1 MVSSW
6 FLKFRYTPS
15 FSWFYC
21 EFMIELIFAFAI
33 GTTLGVLAGLIP
45 GLHQNNFI
53 PIILGA
59 SFLFEPMS
67 AAIVLIAAA
76 VVNSFVQYIPSIL
89 LGAPEDSSALS
100 VLPGHRL
107 LLQGRGY
114 EAIRLTTI
122 GNFLGAVFAV
132 FSLPLFTIVVPWIYD
147 IVHPNLF
154 WILSFVVVYMIFSE
168 KSLRQ
173 IFLAVLVFCLSG
185 ALGLIV
191 LNNYPND
198 FLFPLLAGLFGLP
211 MLLLSFQQKTKFPEN
226 FSFETEKLKK
236 RMVASAVSIGSLAGI
251 IAGLLPGVGNAQ
263 ATLIAQ
269 EAVGSQRL
277 SPEISARKFL
287 ISIGSVNMAD
297 FIYSLFA
304 LFLISRPR
312 SGIAVAVEK
321 LMPVGSTEILIFIG
335 VILLSAIVGAVI
347 TTLLARRALFF
358 MRRVFYPRLSMAVF
372 VFILGL
378 VFIFTGSV
386 GIFVSLTALA
396 IGLVANLS
404 GIKRSHAMGCLL
416 LPTILFFAG
425 F

>member
-1 MVSSW
+1 
-6 FLKFRYTPS
+6 
-15 FSWFYC
+15 
-21 EFMIELIFAFAI
+21 MIEIVFALAI
-33 GTTLGVLAGLIP
+33 GVALGILAGLIP

-59 SFLFEPMS
+59 SFLFDPFS
-67 AAIVLIAAA
+67 AAIILISAA
-76 VVNSFVQYIPSIL
+76 VVNSFVNYIPSIL

-107 LLQGRGY
+107 LLEGRGY
-114 EAIRLTTI
+114 EAIRLTVI

-132 FSLPLFTIVVPWIYD
+132 ASLPIFTAVVPELYD
-147 IVHPNLF
+147 IVRPNLF
-154 WILSFVVVYMIFSE
+154 WVLSFVVAYMIFSE
-168 KSLRQ
+168 KTLKQ
-173 IFLAVLVFCLSG
+173 KAFAVLVFALSG

-211 MLLLSFQQKTKFPEN
+211 MLLLSFQQKTSLPEN

-236 RMVASAVSIGSLAGI
+236 RTVASAVSIGSLAGI

-321 LMPVGSTEILIFIG
+321 LISVGSAEILMFIG
-335 VILLSAIVGAVI
+335 IILLSAALGAII
-347 TTLLARRALFF
+347 TLAMARRALFF
-358 MRRVFYPRLSMAVF
+358 MKRVFYPRLSIAVF
-372 VFILGL
+372 IFILSL

-404 GIKRSHAMGCLL
+404 GVKRSHAMGCLL
-416 LPTILFFAG
+416 LPTIMFFG
-425 F
+425 GM

>member
-1 MVSSW
+1 M
-6 FLKFRYTPS
+6 
-15 FSWFYC
+15 
-21 EFMIELIFAFAI
+21 
-33 GTTLGVLAGLIP
+33 
-45 GLHQNNFI
+45 
-53 PIILGA
+53 
-59 SFLFEPMS
+59 
-67 AAIVLIAAA
+67 
-76 VVNSFVQYIPSIL
+76 
-89 LGAPEDSSALS
+89 S

-114 EAIRLTTI
+114 EAIKLTTI

-147 IVHPNLF
+147 IVRPNLF
-154 WILSFVVVYMIFSE
+154 WILSFVVAYMIFSE
-168 KSLRQ
+168 KGLKK
-173 IFLAVLVFCLSG
+173 IFLGALVFSLSG
-185 ALGLIV
+185 ALGLVV

-211 MLLLSFQQKTKFPEN
+211 MLLLSFQQKTNFPEN

-236 RMVASAVSIGSLAGI
+236 RTIASAVSIGSLAGI

-287 ISIGSVNMAD
+287 VSIGSVNMAD

-321 LMPVGSTEILIFIG
+321 LMPVGSAEILIFIG
-335 VILLSAIVGAVI
+335 VILLSAVAGAVI

-358 MRRVFYPRLSMAVF
+358 MRRVFYPRLSAAVF
-372 VFILGL
+372 VFILAL
-378 VFIFTGSV
+378 VFVFIGAV

-404 GIKRSHAMGCLL
+404 GVKRSHAMGCLL

-425 F
+425 V

>member
-1 MVSSW
+1 
-6 FLKFRYTPS
+6 
-15 FSWFYC
+15 
-21 EFMIELIFAFAI
+21 MIEIVFALGI
-33 GTTLGVLAGLIP
+33 GVALGILAGLIP

-59 SFLFEPMS
+59 SFLFEPFP
-67 AAIVLIAAA
+67 AAIILISAA
-76 VVNSFVQYIPSIL
+76 VVNSFVNYIPSIL

-107 LLQGRGY
+107 LLAGRGY
-114 EAIRLTTI
+114 EAIRLTVI

-132 FSLPLFTIVVPWIYD
+132 LSLPLFTMIVPELYD
-147 IVHPNLF
+147 IVRPNLF

-168 KSLRQ
+168 RSLKQ
-173 IFLAVLVFCLSG
+173 MFFAVLVFALSG

-198 FLFPLLAGLFGLP
+198 FLFPMLAGLFGLP
-211 MLLLSFQQKTKFPEN
+211 MLLLSFQQKTNFPEN

-236 RMVASAVSIGSLAGI
+236 RIIASAVSIGSLAGI

-269 EAVGSQRL
+269 EAVGSQKI
-277 SPEISARKFL
+277 SPELSARKFL

-312 SGIAVAVEK
+312 SGIAVAVEQ
-321 LMPVGSTEILIFIG
+321 LMKNVGLNEILIFIG
-335 VILLSAIVGAVI
+335 IILVSATIGGLI
-347 TTLLARRALFF
+347 TLLLARHALFF
-358 MRRVFYPRLSMAVF
+358 MRRVFYPRLSIAVF
-372 VFILGL
+372 IFIFCL

-404 GIKRSHAMGCLL
+404 GVKRSHAMGCLL
-416 LPTILFFAG
+416 LPTILFFG
-425 F
+425 GI

>member
-1 MVSSW
+1 
-6 FLKFRYTPS
+6 
-15 FSWFYC
+15 
-21 EFMIELIFAFAI
+21 
-33 GTTLGVLAGLIP
+33 
-45 GLHQNNFI
+45 
-53 PIILGA
+53 
-59 SFLFEPMS
+59 
-67 AAIVLIAAA
+67 
-76 VVNSFVQYIPSIL
+76 
-89 LGAPEDSSALS
+89 LS

-114 EAIRLTTI
+114 EAIKLTTI

-147 IVHPNLF
+147 IVRPNLF
-154 WILSFVVVYMIFSE
+154 WILSFVVAYMIFSE
-168 KSLRQ
+168 KGLKK
-173 IFLAVLVFCLSG
+173 IFLGALVFSLSG
-185 ALGLIV
+185 ALGLVV

-211 MLLLSFQQKTKFPEN
+211 MLLLSFQQKTNFPEN

-236 RMVASAVSIGSLAGI
+236 RTIASAVSIGSLAGI

-287 ISIGSVNMAD
+287 VSIGSVNMAD

-321 LMPVGSTEILIFIG
+321 LMPVGSAEILIFIG
-335 VILLSAIVGAVI
+335 VILLSAVAGAVI

-358 MRRVFYPRLSMAVF
+358 MRRVFYPRLSAAVF
-372 VFILGL
+372 VFILAL
-378 VFIFTGSV
+378 VFVFIGAV

-404 GIKRSHAMGCLL
+404 GVKRSHAMGCLL

-425 F
+425 V

>member
-1 MVSSW
+1 
-6 FLKFRYTPS
+6 
-15 FSWFYC
+15 
-21 EFMIELIFAFAI
+21 MIELIFAFAV
-33 GTTLGVLAGLIP
+33 GTVLGVLAGLIP

-59 SFLFEPMS
+59 SFLFEPMA
-67 AAIVLIAAA
+67 AAIILISAA
-76 VVNSFVQYIPSIL
+76 VVNSFVNYIPSIL

-107 LLQGRGY
+107 LLEGRGY
-114 EAIRLTTI
+114 EAIRLTVI

-132 FSLPLFTIVVPWIYD
+132 ASLPLFTIFIPDIYN
-147 IVHPNLF
+147 IVRPNLF

-173 IFLAVLVFCLSG
+173 IFLAVLVFALAG
-185 ALGLIV
+185 ALGIIV

-211 MLLLSFQQKTKFPEN
+211 MLLLSFQQKTNFPEN

-236 RMVASAVSIGSLAGI
+236 RMIASAVSIGSLAGI

-269 EAVGSQRL
+269 EAVGSQKNSSEL
-277 SPEISARKFL
+277 SARKFL

-304 LFLISRPR
+304 LFLIGRPR
-312 SGIAVAVEK
+312 SGIAAAVEK
-321 LMPVGSTEILIFIG
+321 LMSVGETEILIF
-335 VILLSAIVGAVI
+335 VILILFSAGIGAAI
-347 TTLLARRALFF
+347 TLLLSRRALFF
-358 MRRVFYPRLSMAVF
+358 MRRVFYPRLSIAVF
-372 VFILGL
+372 VFILAL
-378 VFIFTGSV
+378 IFVFTGAV

-404 GIKRSHAMGCLL
+404 GVKRSHAMGCLI
-416 LPTILFFAG
+416 LPTILFFSG
-425 F
+425 I

>member
-1 MVSSW
+1 M
-6 FLKFRYTPS
+6 L
-15 FSWFYC
+15 
-21 EFMIELIFAFAI
+21 ELIFAFTI
-33 GTTLGVLAGLIP
+33 GTALGVLAGLIP

-67 AAIVLIAAA
+67 AAIILISAA
-76 VVNSFVQYIPSIL
+76 VVNSFVNYIPSIL

-107 LLQGRGY
+107 LLEGRGY
-114 EAIRLTTI
+114 EAIRLTVI

-132 FSLPLFTIVVPWIYD
+132 ASLPLFTIFIPDIYN
-147 IVHPNLF
+147 IVRPNLF
-154 WILSFVVVYMIFSE
+154 WIL
-168 KSLRQ
+168 
-173 IFLAVLVFCLSG
+173 AVLVFALAG
-185 ALGLIV
+185 ALGIIV

-211 MLLLSFQQKTKFPEN
+211 MLLLSFQQKTNFPEN

-236 RMVASAVSIGSLAGI
+236 RTIASAVSIGSLAGI

-287 ISIGSVNMAD
+287 VSIGSVNMAD

-304 LFLISRPR
+304 LF
-312 SGIAVAVEK
+312 
-321 LMPVGSTEILIFIG
+321 
-335 VILLSAIVGAVI
+335 
-347 TTLLARRALFF
+347 
-358 MRRVFYPRLSMAVF
+358 
-372 VFILGL
+372 
-378 VFIFTGSV
+378 
-386 GIFVSLTALA
+386 
-396 IGLVANLS
+396 
-404 GIKRSHAMGCLL
+404 
-416 LPTILFFAG
+416 
-425 F
+425 